1 MFCNL
6 NAEQARLGMTDED
19 VANLIGIS
27 RSSYLSKK
35 NSGKFTVPQ
44 IRILL
49 NLFNVDFNYLFA
61 TDNKT
66 A

>member
-1 MFCNL
+1 MFRNL

-19 VANLIGIS
+19 VAERIGIS
-27 RSSYLSKK
+27 RASYISKK

-44 IRILL
+44 VRILL
-49 NLFNVDFNYLFA
+49 HLFDVDFEYLFA